1 MKNVLLP
8 FCLLFALSC
17 KIDSSKTQS
26 NIDSVYVQNTDIAL
40 NKQELYG
47 PDLPSEPYELK
58 LDIHQLNNG
67 IYDLEIQMLLFNNAY
82 FVSPNAKRDFKGK
95 FTFFI
100 DTNNSFTLK
109 NNLIETP
116 LSEEEHD
123 SHPFV
128 DGLVNWVRVNTSYNQ
143 RLKITTKEDFEVRG
157 YIQFTIEPRCT
168 LEKIPVILK
177 CKNGKLKFEIDNC

>member
-1 MKNVLLP
+1 MKNALLF

-17 KIDSSKTQS
+17 KIDSSKNQS
-26 NIDSVYVQNTDIAL
+26 NIDDFFVQNTNTSL
-40 NKQELYG
+40 NMQPVYG

-67 IYDLEIQMLLFNNAY
+67 IYDLEIQMLLYNNSY
-82 FVSPNAKRDFKGK
+82 YVSPNAKRDFKGK

-109 NNLIETP
+109 KNLIETP
-116 LSEEEHD
+116 LSEEKYD

-128 DGLVNWVRVNTSYNQ
+128 DGLVNWVRVNTSYKQ
-143 RLKITTKEDFEVRG
+143 KLEITTSEDFEVRG
-157 YIQFTIEPRCT
+157 FIRFTIEPRCT
-168 LEKIPVILK
+168 LEKIPVIIK
-177 CKNGKLKFEIDNC
+177 CKKGILKFEIDNC